1 MMLNNMPEFS
11 GDEDDEDDEDE
22 EDGIDLD
29 FIFRNSSPSKKR
41 KGRKKAGFQE
51 LL

>member
-1 MMLNNMPEFS
+1 MLNNMPDFS
-11 GDEDDEDDEDE
+11 DDDDEDEEDE